1 MCYVSGDSV
10 SSSRNQ
16 KCRHAFHTLCIRE
29 WLEQMG
35 WECPVCRGLYLEQP
49 KLKSDECIAD
59 PENQNQIK
67 QAIKAPSLQA

>member
-29 WLEQMG
+29 WLEQME